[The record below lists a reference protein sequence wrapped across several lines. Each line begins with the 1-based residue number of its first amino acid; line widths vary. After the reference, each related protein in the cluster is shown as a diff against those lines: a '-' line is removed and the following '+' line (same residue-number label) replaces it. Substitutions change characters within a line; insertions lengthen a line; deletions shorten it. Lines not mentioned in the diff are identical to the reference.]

1 IGAVKLAKSI
11 HPGLA
16 SRSFAFDSTGQY
28 LVSADRPDNK
38 VKVYNVNADTGV
50 LDFVSDFTL
59 PQPAFIVF
67 AEN

>member
-1 IGAVKLAKSI
+1 M
-11 HPGLA
+11 A